1 MKESNIIIT
10 LKTTGY
16 IYAVILFE
24 FLQIPTM
31 QFTIL
36 GVLMVIDF
44 MAWISK
50 QFVVNPKEITS
61 NRAWLGIMKKVWTL
75 ISIIAI
81 WLVLKWIWV
90 DGEKY
95 VVAFVS
101 LLIMAEGYSV
111 IQKIYTILTG
121 KIVTEFDA
129 VSLIFRKIGQMLQE
143 IIEKSINSKDTK

>member
-1 MKESNIIIT
+1 
-10 LKTTGY
+10 
-16 IYAVILFE
+16 
-24 FLQIPTM
+24 M

-50 QFVVNPKEITS
+50 QFIINPKDITS
-61 NRAWLGIMKKVWTL
+61 NRAWFGIMKKVWTL

-81 WLVLKWIWV
+81 WLILKWIWV

-111 IQKIYTILTG
+111 IQNIYTILTG
-121 KIVTEFDA
+121 KVVTEFDA